1 MPSANQ
7 LDHTV
12 INVRA
17 GMDMAE
23 ALFGALGFTLTERG
37 YHSTGSHN
45 HLMMFGTDY
54 LELLGLPA
62 EGAHQRPD
70 LSNAPVGINGLVF
83 KTKDADATY
92 AHLKS
97 VGMAGDPPRAFSRPV
112 DLDGET
118 KDAKF
123 RTVTV
128 RPDVFPAG
136 RVYFC
141 EHGTP
146 ELVWRPEWQ
155 AHDNGTVAIP
165 EFVAVSETPDLE
177 AGNFAKLLAGEAE
190 NGRVAFDGGVLTV
203 LSPAAYAARYG
214 GLASEMNGR
223 AAIFG
228 ALVFRSNDRDS
239 LNKPLAAGIEGI
251 TSRIENDR
259 TLVRIEPFD
268 ALIEFVD

>member
-17 GMDMAE
+17 GMDTAE

-37 YHSTGSHN
+37 FHSTGSHN

-54 LELLGLPA
+54 LELLGLP
-62 EGAHQRPD
+62 EDGAHQRPD
-70 LSNAPVGINGLVF
+70 LADAPVGINGLVF
-83 KTKDADATY
+83 KTTDADATY
-92 AHLKS
+92 AHLQS

-128 RPDVFPAG
+128 RGGVFPAG

-165 EFVAVSETPDLE
+165 EFVAVSETPE
-177 AGNFAKLLAGEAE
+177 AEATNFAKLLDGEADG
-190 NGRVAFDGGVLTV
+190 GRVAFDGGQVTV
-203 LSPAAYAARYG
+203 LSPAAYGARYG
-214 GLASEMNGR
+214 ELASAMNGR

-228 ALVFRSNDRDS
+228 ALVFRAGSRDR
-239 LNKPLAAGIEGI
+239 LHRALGAGIEGI
-251 TSRIENDR
+251 VSRTESAR
-259 TLVRIEPFD
+259 TLVRIDPFD